1 MGGIAFWG
9 SARDVFW
16 DAITRGV
23 RKEVLEQFRWV
34 DDQVRRYNRKT
45 ALDFIDE
52 AAGLLIIFARGVRR
66 DAMAKDRILRGDGI
80 DFPPKMTGVDGTGH
94 PINQLFHIWE
104 LEANRPLELR
114 SGTKLQS

>member
-34 DDQVRRYNRKT
+34 DDQVRRYNRKSS
-45 ALDFIDE
+45 LY
-52 AAGLLIIFARGVRR
+52 L
-66 DAMAKDRILRGDGI
+66 
-80 DFPPKMTGVDGTGH
+80 
-94 PINQLFHIWE
+94 
-104 LEANRPLELR
+104 
-114 SGTKLQS
+114 